1 MSAATSGGKGFIALA
16 ALAIFS
22 GHAAADPLLPLT
34 DNQKPPYLAVWL
46 EPKSQPQ
53 GMDEYGKWLN
63 RQSVWADIS
72 PGMFGPPAKT
82 WAEVE
87 LPFETKYAAWKTA
100 APNRRAILIA
110 PMLPTDGSTLEAGA
124 AGTYNSHFTALAQNL
139 VANKLGDTIICFT
152 LGNSGMV
159 PWRAAGGAAAA
170 NFAKFWRQI
179 VTTMRAVPGAEK
191 LQFDL
196 VGDSANPIEAGYP
209 GDDVVDYIGL
219 EVEEGS
225 SDPHAYPSPP
235 FASATEKLYREKISW
250 DGTTFPRLEKW
261 RAYAES
267 HHKPLTFPR
276 WYLSAGHARISGV
289 DAPVFIQGMH
299 DYIADPTHHVYF
311 ASYFEYYHYSK
322 LSPVDGYKT
331 VEPLS
336 TALFHQLFALP
347 ANP

>member
-1 MSAATSGGKGFIALA
+1 MKKNLITLT

-22 GHAAADPLLPLT
+22 NTASADQLPLT
-34 DNQKPPYLAVWL
+34 DNLRPPYLAVWL

-63 RQSVWADIS
+63 RKSVWVDIS

-87 LPFETKYAAWKTA
+87 MPFEPKWEAWKTG

-110 PMLPTDGSTLEAGA
+110 PMLPADGSTLEAGA
-124 AGTYNSHFTALAQNL
+124 AGTYNSHFTALAKNL
-139 VANKLGDTIICFT
+139 VANNLGDTIICFS
-152 LGNSGMV
+152 LGNTNNY
-159 PWRAAGGAAAA
+159 PWRAAGGPLAE
-170 NFAKFWRQI
+170 NFAKYWRQI
-179 VTTMRAVPGAEK
+179 ATTMRAVPGAEK

-196 VGDSANPIEAGYP
+196 DCASPNPIPAGYP
-209 GDDVVDYIGL
+209 GDDVVDYIGM
-219 EVEEGS
+219 EVEEES
-225 SDPHAYPSPP
+225 NDPHAYPTPP
-235 FASATEKLYREKISW
+235 FASATEKVYREKVAW
-250 DGTTFPRLEKW
+250 EGTILPHIEKF

-267 HHKPLTFPR
+267 HHKLFSFPR
-276 WYLSAGHARISGV
+276 WYLSAGHGRVSGV
-289 DAPVFIQGMH
+289 DSPIFIQGMH
-299 DYIADPTHHVYF
+299 DYIQDPAHHVYF

-336 TALFHQLFALP
+336 SAVFQKNFGLADGTP
-347 ANP
+347 